1 MKVSVILA
9 AGEGTRMKSKKPKVL
24 HEILGRPMLFYVLNS
39 CKHSQVEKNLV
50 VVGHNKEKVCKAF
63 EDEKDVE
70 FIEQPIGDLMVQVMP

>member
-39 CKHSQVEKNLV
+39 CKHSQIEKNIV
-50 VVGHNKEKVCKAF
+50 VVGHNKEKVLGPLKR
-63 EDEKDVE
+63 KK
-70 FIEQPIGDLMVQVMP
+70 M